1 MQNVLTL
8 DSRKLAFIERAE
20 HELAA
25 FHHAVAELYGSA
37 EADLAAADWLDVF
50 QSTPRATDSL
60 PWRSIAQTAASRLAS
75 RRSADKPGPL
85 GRIRQLMQKRSGHTP
100 CFCSC
105 GLK

>member
-8 DSRKLAFIERAE
+8 EPSKLAFIERAE
-20 HELAA
+20 HELSA

-37 EADLAAADWLDVF
+37 EADRAAADWIEAF
-50 QSTPRATDSL
+50 QSTPRSADAPL
-60 PWRSIAQTAASRLAS
+60 QWRRIAQSASSRLAS
-75 RRSADKPGPL
+75 RRAAQKPGPL
-85 GRIRQLMQKRSGHTP
+85 GRIRQLMQKHHTP